1 MSSFF
6 DGLSSFE
13 YITGPG
19 ARREIFETLHTEDL
33 KTKFARWK
41 NDDILF
47 PNKVICRILTLSEG
61 SWF

>member
-13 YITGPG
+13 YNIG

-33 KTKFARWK
+33 NTKFIRWN

-47 PNKVICRILTLSEG
+47 PNKVICPILTLSEG

>member
-1 MSSFF
+1 MSPFF
-6 DGLSSFE
+6 NGLSSFE
-13 YITGPG
+13 YITG

-47 PNKVICRILTLSEG
+47 PNKVICPILTLSEG